1 MLWVWDISLSFCCFY
16 GSVYCVLYESDSI
29 LVCGSRARHVMTRN
43 IFGIYDFAHFIWPW
57 QAALGESK
65 DKSGKGN
72 ARVVLKVQVDDSEVV
87 LGTLSEGKCDQ
98 MPLDLV
104 FDREFTVSH
113 NSSSSSVYICGYR
126 TEGPEYD
133 DSEGAYSFFNML
145 VFLLLAFNKYESW
158 SAC

>member
-1 MLWVWDISLSFCCFY
+1 MRYYLSLSF
-16 GSVYCVLYESDSI
+16 G
-29 LVCGSRARHVMTRN
+29 HVIR
-43 IFGIYDFAHFIWPW
+43 YRYLLW

-104 FDREFTVSH
+104 FDREFMVSH
-113 NSSSSSVYICGYR
+113 NSNSSSVYICGYR
-126 TEGPEYD
+126 TEGPEDY
-133 DSEGAYSFFNML
+133 DSEGNSL
-145 VFLLLAFNKYESW
+145 FL
-158 SAC
+158 